1 MIELPDSSHFAALL
15 ADPRFYAVLGIT
27 ILAGVVRG
35 FSGFG
40 SALIYVPLVSAV
52 YEPKIAAASFLLI
65 DFFCT
70 APFAWRLY
78 PISNKREIW
87 PLTIAAALTIPL
99 GALLLRYVD
108 PEPLRWSIAIL
119 IFALLAVLVSGW
131 RMVGKS
137 SLPLTI
143 FIGLVSGVF
152 GGATQLVGIFAI
164 VYWLG
169 STNTP
174 AVVRANLIVFFAMAG
189 AVLLVTYVVQGLFP
203 PEVIALSI
211 LIAAPYV
218 VTLNACA
225 WLFKGSSEIVYRR
238 IAYTIV
244 GLAALVSL
252 PVFDGLLR

>member
-1 MIELPDSSHFAALL
+1 
-15 ADPRFYAVLGIT
+15 
-27 ILAGVVRG
+27 
-35 FSGFG
+35 
-40 SALIYVPLVSAV
+40 
-52 YEPKIAAASFLLI
+52 
-65 DFFCT
+65 
-70 APFAWRLY
+70 
-78 PISNKREIW
+78 
-87 PLTIAAALTIPL
+87 
-99 GALLLRYVD
+99 
-108 PEPLRWSIAIL
+108 
-119 IFALLAVLVSGW
+119 
-131 RMVGKS
+131 MVGKS

-203 PEVIALSI
+203 PEIIALSI

-218 VTLNACA
+218 VTLNAGA
-225 WLFKGSSEIVYRR
+225 WLFKGSSETVYRR